1 MMLASMLVVLLVF
14 TLLGMEIAWAIALS
28 CFFYIGLSQFTG
40 HPTEFTLFAQ
50 QMTVGLD
57 TFVLVSVPLFI
68 FAGEL
73 MNVCGVT
80 QRLVRLAAVAVGH
93 MHGGLA
99 NVGVVTNF
107 LMSGISGSA
116 VADAAATGTVL
127 VPEMRKRRFPD
138 DFACAVIACAAT
150 VGPIIP
156 PSIVFLLIAS
166 IINVSVGQLF
176 LAGVVPGVLMT
187 IFMFGVTW
195 WLCRKR
201 DYPREARVSGKERI
215 GALRDGVL
223 ALIAPAI
230 IVGSIVGGIA
240 TPTESAAIAVGYT
253 LFLGIFVYRNTP
265 LKAVVEAAGSAAA
278 GSALV
283 MLTVAAS
290 QIFAWLAVQER
301 LGEILTTSMLAVSDN
316 LYAMLFMVNVLML
329 VLGMFME
336 VVPVIF
342 ILAPIIFPWL
352 AKMGVS
358 EVQLAVV
365 MTLNLMIGMIT
376 PPIGLNLMVLSA
388 ITGVD
393 VMRIFRASV
402 PYLGALLAVLA
413 LITYIPQL
421 TLFVP
426 HLFYPVK

>member
-1 MMLASMLVVLLVF
+1 MMLACMLVVLLIF
-14 TLLGMEIAWAIALS
+14 TLLGMEIAWSIALA
-28 CFFYIGLSQFTG
+28 CFFYIALSSFTD
-40 HPTEFTLFAQ
+40 HPTEFTLFSQ
-50 QMTVGLD
+50 QMTAGLD
-57 TFVLVSVPLFI
+57 SFVLVSVPLFI

-80 QRLVRLAAVAVGH
+80 QRLVRFAASLVGH

-99 NVGVVTNF
+99 NVGVVANF

-127 VPEMRKRRFPD
+127 VPEMKKRGFPE

-166 IINVSVGQLF
+166 IIKLSVGQLF

-187 IFMFGVTW
+187 AFMFAVTW

-201 DYPREARVSGKERI
+201 DYPREPKATGAERVVAARE
-215 GALRDGVL
+215 GVL
-223 ALIAPAI
+223 ALVAPAI

-253 LFLGIFVYRNTP
+253 LFLGLAIYRNTT
-265 LKAVVEAAGSAAA
+265 LRAVVEAAATAAA

-283 MLTVAAS
+283 MRTVAAS

-301 LGEILTTSMLAVSDN
+301 LGEILTSSMLAISANV
-316 LYAMLFMVNVLML
+316 YVMLLMVNVLML

-336 VVPVIF
+336 LVPIIF

-358 EVQLAVV
+358 EVQFAVV

-393 VMRIFRASV
+393 VMRIFRASI
-402 PYLGALLAVLA
+402 PYLWALLAVLL
-413 LITYIPQL
+413 LITYIPSI
-421 TLFVP
+421 TLFLP
-426 HLFYPVK
+426 SLFYTTK